1 MESASE
7 HSSRLRELRRLP
19 ASSRVK
25 TTTRADGQQATGAG
39 SASGEP
45 SGRDL
50 LATWPGRGAAHL
62 AKSTADAGDAA
73 YETETSLAAVA
84 HADWWRLG
92 VSEVP
97 PALRSGQQ
105 PAAPRRSYTVAVG
118 VPLVEPGP
126 GWGAP
131 RKPVPQEGLGPCE
144 NDAQASVTRVS
155 SRSAHSPQNEA
166 LQDALATLR
175 ARVSEL
181 EESNAR
187 LEKANHLVQ
196 QEKQSV
202 QTEKDELARHNT
214 ELQSKLSA
222 LVCIPMKPKNYGVCG
237 TVHVSL
243 TGVKFENTCTPEY
256 LRRDV
261 ACLLGRHRGY
271 VCVCVRAS

>member
-7 HSSRLRELRRLP
+7 RSSRLRELRRLP
-19 ASSRVK
+19 ASSRVNP
-25 TTTRADGQQATGAG
+25 TTRADGQQATGAG

-45 SGRDL
+45 GWRDF

-62 AKSTADAGDAA
+62 AQSTADAGDAA
-73 YETETSLAAVA
+73 YETETSIAAVA

-105 PAAPRRSYTVAVG
+105 PAAPRRSHTVAVG

-131 RKPVPQEGLGPCE
+131 RSPEPHEGLGPCE
-144 NDAQASVTRVS
+144 QDAQTSVTRVS
-155 SRSAHSPQNEA
+155 SRSAPQNA
-166 LQDALATLR
+166 AQQNDLDALR

-187 LEKANHLVQ
+187 LEKANNLVQ

-214 ELQSKLSA
+214 ELQSKLAA
-222 LVCIPMKPKNYGVCG
+222 LVCIHIKPKN
-237 TVHVSL
+237 
-243 TGVKFENTCTPEY
+243 
-256 LRRDV
+256 
-261 ACLLGRHRGY
+261 
-271 VCVCVRAS
+271 